1 MRVAYRRDYI
11 KLRNRRYNKAE
22 GRVPTALIRLLR
34 ILFLYESAPYRLQQQ
49 LRHCKLRSMLLI

>member
-34 ILFLYESAPYRLQQQ
+34 ILFLYESAP
-49 LRHCKLRSMLLI
+49 